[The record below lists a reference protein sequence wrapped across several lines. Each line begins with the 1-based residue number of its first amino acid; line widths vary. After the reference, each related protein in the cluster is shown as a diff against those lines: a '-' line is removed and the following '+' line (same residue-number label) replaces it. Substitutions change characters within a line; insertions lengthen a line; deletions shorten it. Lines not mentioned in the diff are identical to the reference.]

1 VTKAGKGNKS
11 HDVLYYIDEFFHCSC
26 AISCRTL
33 VPCKHV
39 CILAIFKEEIN
50 FGEIFAADADSRTH
64 CRLDSRVIPGH
75 TFHNIF
81 SMPNTALLSPPKDTA
96 TERSSF
102 MQRANNSSISS
113 PLPFPVAQNKFWI
126 RSPTRY
132 PLRHTCIL
140 VKKLLISTKVIK

>member
-1 VTKAGKGNKS
+1 MTKAGKGNKS

-50 FGEIFAADADSRTH
+50 FGEILAADADSRTH

-102 MQRANNSSISS
+102 MQRANNF
-113 PLPFPVAQNKFWI
+113 LF
-126 RSPTRY
+126 
-132 PLRHTCIL
+132 RHHCHSQWHKINSGFEVQRAIHCATHAF
-140 VKKLLISTKVIK
+140 